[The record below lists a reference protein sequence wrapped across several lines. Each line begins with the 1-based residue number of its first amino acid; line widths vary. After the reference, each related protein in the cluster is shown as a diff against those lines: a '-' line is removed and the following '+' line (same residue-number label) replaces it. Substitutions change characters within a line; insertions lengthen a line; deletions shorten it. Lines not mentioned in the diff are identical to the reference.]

1 VGGQLPEQLNF
12 TWKRK
17 ILSLVFEMLSISPFN
32 LITKFY
38 FLEFKNSDLDHSYQ
52 NQNPQKHKIKQHR
65 FWKRSENL
73 LKNSPKVKLANQPQ
87 RHPL

>member
-38 FLEFKNSDLDHSYQ
+38 FLEFKNSDLDPKLLNTRLPSQ
-52 NQNPQKHKIKQHR
+52 LLIQLSQLKSPQSQ
-65 FWKRSENL
+65 
-73 LKNSPKVKLANQPQ
+73 KVEK
-87 RHPL
+87 